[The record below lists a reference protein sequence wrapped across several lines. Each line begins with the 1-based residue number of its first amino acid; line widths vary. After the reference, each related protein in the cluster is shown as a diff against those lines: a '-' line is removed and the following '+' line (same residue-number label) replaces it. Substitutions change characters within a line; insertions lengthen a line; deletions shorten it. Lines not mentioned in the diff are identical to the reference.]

1 MIVSRR
7 DKWRIGSVP
16 YVGARPLDYGLDRRR
31 DVALIRATPSQLTA
45 MLEADELDA
54 ALLPTI
60 AYFRLTAEALER
72 HRHRPLVI
80 LPVGALAS
88 RGPVGSVLLL
98 CRREI
103 DLLRH
108 VALDPASQ
116 SANCMVR
123 LVLKELYQTTPHF
136 RWPTPDPDALDTES
150 DGLLMIG
157 DAALRQDSWDYYR
170 VLDLGEAWQR
180 LTRQPFVYAAWTAR
194 DADDLPHL
202 AGILAEA
209 RQRGSEAIDE
219 LVRTESRRT
228 DLADDV
234 VRRHL
239 AEQLVYDLGP
249 DELAGLHAF
258 YRRAA
263 EEELAPQQTAIR
275 LLTADPPG
283 DEAKDTCH
291 GPPKS
296 R

>member
-1 MIVSRR
+1 MVVSRR
-7 DKWRIGSVP
+7 EKWRIGSVS
-16 YVGARPLDYGLDRRR
+16 YVGARPLDYGLDARR
-31 DVALIRATPSQLTA
+31 DVTLVRDTPSRLTA
-45 MLEADELDA
+45 MMEADELDA

-72 HRHRPLVI
+72 HRHGPLVI
-80 LPVGALAS
+80 LPVGAIAS

-103 DLLRH
+103 DLMRH

-136 RWPTPDPDALDTES
+136 RWPTPNPDALDAES
-150 DGLLMIG
+150 DGLLLIG

-170 VLDLGEAWQR
+170 VLDLGEAWHR
-180 LTRQPFVYAAWTAR
+180 LTRQPFVYAVWTAR

-202 AGILAEA
+202 AEILAEA
-209 RQRGSEAIDE
+209 RRCGAAALGE
-219 LVRTESRRT
+219 LVRGEARRCG
-228 DLADDV
+228 LAEEV

-239 AEQLVYDLGP
+239 TEQLVYDLGV
-249 DELAGLHAF
+249 DELTGLQAF

-263 EEELAPQQTAIR
+263 EEELAPQQTAIC
-275 LLTADPPG
+275 LFSPDPPG
-283 DEAKDTCH
+283 TA
-291 GPPKS
+291 
-296 R
+296 RA